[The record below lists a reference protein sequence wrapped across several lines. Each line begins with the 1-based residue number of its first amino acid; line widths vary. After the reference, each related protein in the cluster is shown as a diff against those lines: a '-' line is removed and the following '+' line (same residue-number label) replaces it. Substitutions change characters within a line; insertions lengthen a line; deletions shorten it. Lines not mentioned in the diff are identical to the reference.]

1 MTICLT
7 GDPHEYALKV
17 RESKNM
23 LCVLFFPFQMKQAQR
38 SKSPPK
44 PSSKKPKK
52 NKKDEP
58 TENKPNKALP
68 DVVPSET
75 DAYDEVLPPPPR
87 RPSKVI

>member
-1 MTICLT
+1 
-7 GDPHEYALKV
+7 
-17 RESKNM
+17 
-23 LCVLFFPFQMKQAQR
+23 MKQAQR